1 MDKKGQWNNFLTTS
15 PPPFHNHI
23 IMIIFI
29 IAIIM
34 LIIIILIIFII
45 AVIMIMIKKMEQVH
59 TILSPGDHL
68 GLVIRGGSE
77 YGVSR
82 WWWWSWRRS
91 WWSSWWWWS
100 WPCNDHNQHQK
111 YLQVGIYVLQV
122 DEDSLAES
130 LGLQVNTFDLF
141 INLI

>member
-1 MDKKGQWNNFLTTS
+1 
-15 PPPFHNHI
+15 
-23 IMIIFI
+23 MIIFI

-45 AVIMIMIKKMEQVH
+45 AVIMIMIKTMDEQVH

-82 WWWWSWRRS
+82 
-91 WWSSWWWWS
+91 
-100 WPCNDHNQHQK
+100 
-111 YLQVGIYVLQV
+111 
-122 DEDSLAES
+122 
-130 LGLQVNTFDLF
+130 
-141 INLI
+141 